1 MGPRD
6 RLRKVSRN
14 YLGFIASAQL
24 LFSHRS
30 PHCSLSLVALA
41 LLDSA
46 LSLEATKATYVHSY
60 PTPKLLIP
68 RPCPSET
75 VHKSR
80 GQELYLLFIYF
91 LPMAVSIE

>member
-68 RPCPSET
+68 SPAPLRPYT
-75 VHKSR
+75 R
-80 GQELYLLFIYF
+80 AGAMNYTFYLFIF
-91 LPMAVSIE
+91 CPWLSA